1 MGITQFGR
9 AWQYV
14 MENDTHAPGSVD
26 RVLMG
31 QMVRLCPETASYLYN
46 KYTSTE
52 IKVRQPLPEL
62 KDALSHAIAGCKTEE
77 ECVEG
82 IARFTSGLADNF
94 DWYDLESMIVGGTE
108 EEIIARGSDWCVDVA
123 RVACVLCQLAG
134 LPARL
139 VYLFNMVEAHCG
151 HSLIEAY
158 RDGIWGTVD
167 SSTLVIYRHKNGRP
181 ASTWDLMNDPKL
193 IEAHA
198 RKGAAYTKVNQFG
211 AAGMVNY
218 SVWNRKQYDYTTSG
232 INDYSR
238 SILEMANKG
247 WPGGLRWLHGED
259 SY

>member
-1 MGITQFGR
+1 
-9 AWQYV
+9 
-14 MENDTHAPGSVD
+14 
-26 RVLMG
+26 
-31 QMVRLCPETASYLYN
+31 
-46 KYTSTE
+46 
-52 IKVRQPLPEL
+52 
-62 KDALSHAIAGCKTEE
+62 
-77 ECVEG
+77 
-82 IARFTSGLADNF
+82 
-94 DWYDLESMIVGGTE
+94 
-108 EEIIARGSDWCVDVA
+108 
-123 RVACVLCQLAG
+123 VLCQLAG

-158 RDGIWGTVD
+158 RNGIWGTVG
-167 SSTLVIYRHKNGRP
+167 SSTLVIYRHPNGRP

-193 IEAHA
+193 IKAHV

-218 SVWNRKQYDYTTSG
+218 AVWNRQQYDYTTSG

-259 SY
+259 KL